1 MKVDIEALA
10 SALEMGFDELDS
22 YLDMETGE
30 IIMVSD
36 VEMRIAIQVVE
47 AEAGTGTASKNASD
61 LSSYSEYE
69 REAIQMA
76 MNIFRNPERYKF
88 LPKMTT
94 PEKYDIMAAF
104 CHQVKS
110 ERIREALLSAIQGK
124 GAFGRFRETLLRLG
138 IEQDWFAYKSA
149 ETVKYAIQWCEK
161 NKVPYE

>member
-10 SALEMGFDELDS
+10 SALEMGIEELDS

-36 VEMRIAIQVVE
+36 LEMRIAKQAAE
-47 AEAGTGTASKNASD
+47 AQAGTGTASKNASD

-76 MNIFRNPERYKF
+76 INIFVSPERYKF
-88 LPKMTT
+88 LPKMSTQ
-94 PEKYDIMAAF
+94 EKYDIMAAF
-104 CHQVKS
+104 CRQVES
-110 ERIREALLSAIQGK
+110 EQAREALLFAIQGK
-124 GAFGRFRETLLRLG
+124 GAFGRFRETLLRLE

-149 ETVKYAIQWCEK
+149 ETVKYAIQWCEI